1 MDIRSKIDKYV
12 QDNNFSGH
20 ISIYRKQNSIYH
32 NSFGFRDISNK
43 IPNNSSTLFG
53 TASGTKTFTALGIIK
68 LIELGLIE
76 LSTTMYDIFQSDLS
90 FISSEATIKQLLTH
104 TSGIFDYYDEE
115 LITDYDNYTV
125 EIPWFRLETPS
136 DYLPLFESAKMKFK
150 PGDRPSY
157 SNGGYVFLGIIIEK
171 LSGLIYRDFMSK
183 NVFEPLNM
191 RATGFYAFNAL
202 PENVAYGYISTEN
215 KLLTNIY
222 QLPIRGGGDGGMY
235 TNSSDMLTFWTKLFC
250 NELIPEAQLKE
261 FISKE
266 VEIFNNQKYGLG
278 IYISVFEKRMCY
290 SANGCDVG
298 VGFTSLYVPEIE
310 LNINVF
316 SNMTGGNENIMDF
329 IRKHG
334 SDLLHHP
341 G

>member
-1 MDIRSKIDKYV
+1 MNIRSKIDKHA
-12 QDNNFSGH
+12 QDNNFSGD
-20 ISIYRKQNSIYH
+20 ISIYRKENSIYH

-43 IPNNSSTLFG
+43 IPNNNNTIFG

-76 LSTTMYDIFQSDLS
+76 LSTTIYDIFQSDLG
-90 FISSEATIKQLLTH
+90 FINSEATIKQLLTH

-115 LITDYDNYTV
+115 LITDFDNYTV
-125 EIPWFRLETPS
+125 KIPWFRLETPS
-136 DYLPLFESAKMKFK
+136 DYLPLFESTKMKFK

-171 LSGLIYRDFMSK
+171 LSGLIYRDFMNK
-183 NVFEPLNM
+183 NIFEPLNM
-191 RATGFYAFNAL
+191 ESTGFYAFNAL
-202 PENVAYGYISTEN
+202 PENVACGYISTEN
-215 KLLTNIY
+215 KLITNIY

-250 NELIPEAQLKE
+250 NELISETHLKE
-261 FISKE
+261 FISNE

-278 IYISVFEKRMCY
+278 IYISVFEKHECY
-290 SANGCDVG
+290 SANGCDAG
-298 VGFTSLYVPEIE
+298 VGYTSLYVPEIE

-316 SNMTGGNENIMDF
+316 SNMTDGNEDIMDF
-329 IRKHG
+329 LRKNG
-334 SDLLHHP
+334 SDLLSL
-341 G
+341 